1 MPYRAMPKTD
11 RLPQAL
17 YRAEQV
23 QQFDRLAIEQ
33 FGLPAS
39 LLMRRAGESTFAAV
53 QARYPEAKSAVVFC
67 GPGNNGGDGYVLAA
81 LAARAGWQVTVI
93 AVGDVPRGEVAQD
106 ALKQWLELGHIN
118 QLPCSVPPADVIVD
132 ALLGVGLQRK
142 VGGEFAK
149 AVELINGASGKVIA
163 MDVPSGL
170 CSDTGRC
177 LGFAVK
183 ADLTCCFV
191 GLKQGLFTGAG
202 PLYAG
207 EVIYDALSIPAPVF
221 ASSILSSRRLDSAAL
236 EHVFTPRSRV
246 NHKGDMG
253 HVLLIGGAAG
263 MSGAIV
269 LAAAAALRSG
279 AGLVSVASFAQSV
292 AALNA
297 RYPEVMAHVI
307 DTVDDLMSLIERA
320 DVVVIG
326 PGLGQGDWSQLMF
339 KAAMHSQKPLVMDA
353 DALNLL
359 SQNVVLINKP
369 CVITPH
375 PGEAARLLGVS
386 LAEINADRFA
396 SALQLHQATSAT
408 VVLKGAGTVVQ
419 GVQQKPPAVID
430 AGNPGMASG
439 GMGDVLSGV
448 IAALIAQG
456 FESDDAAQYGA
467 LVHSVAADRAAEQGE
482 RGMTASDVISQLR
495 AVVNS

>member
-1 MPYRAMPKTD
+1 MPYREMPKTD

-33 FGLPAS
+33 FGLPAA
-39 LLMRRAGESTFAAV
+39 LLMRRAAESAFAAV
-53 QARYPEAKSAVVFC
+53 QSRYADSRSAVVFC
-67 GPGNNGGDGYVLAA
+67 GPGNNGGDGYVFAA
-81 LAARAGWQVTVI
+81 IAARAGWHVTVI
-93 AVGDVPRGEVAQD
+93 AVGDVPRDEVAQD

-118 QLPCSVPPADVIVD
+118 QLPCDIPTTDIVVD
-132 ALLGVGLQRK
+132 ALLGVGLQRD
-142 VGGEFAK
+142 VSGEFAK
-149 AVELINGASGKVIA
+149 AVEIMNRASGEVIS

-177 LGFAVK
+177 LGSVVK

-191 GLKQGLFTGAG
+191 GLKQGLFTGSG
-202 PLYAG
+202 PEYVG
-207 EVIYDALSIPAPVF
+207 DVIYDALSIPAPVF
-221 ASSILSSRRLDSAAL
+221 ASSILSSRRLDAAAL
-236 EHVFTPRSRV
+236 EHVFTSRSRV
-246 NHKGDMG
+246 SHKGDMG
-253 HVLLIGGAAG
+253 HVLLIGGAHG

-269 LAAAAALRSG
+269 LAAAGALRTG
-279 AGLVSVASFAQSV
+279 AGLVSVASCAESV

-297 RYPEVMAHVI
+297 SHPEVMAHAI
-307 DTVDDLMSLIERA
+307 DAVDDLMSLIERA

-326 PGLGQGDWSQLMF
+326 PGLGQSDWSQLMF
-339 KAAMHSQKPLVMDA
+339 KAVMHSDKPMVVDA

-359 SQNVVLINKP
+359 SEDVGVINRP

-375 PGEAARLLGVS
+375 PGEAARLLGMS
-386 LAEINADRFA
+386 SAEINADRFA
-396 SALQLHQATSAT
+396 SALKLHQVTSAT

-456 FESDDAAQYGA
+456 FDADDAAQYGA

-482 RGMTASDVISQLR
+482 RGMSASDVIDQIR
-495 AVVNS
+495 AVVNL